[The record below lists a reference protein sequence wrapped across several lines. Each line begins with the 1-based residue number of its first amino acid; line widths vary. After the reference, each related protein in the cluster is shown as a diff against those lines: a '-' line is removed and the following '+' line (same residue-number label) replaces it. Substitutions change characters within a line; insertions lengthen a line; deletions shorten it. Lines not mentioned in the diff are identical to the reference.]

1 VLVQIDGA
9 RRANRFNF
17 YKKVSGTDAE
27 PVKLLN
33 TQSTQQT
40 FENLPADVT
49 VEITVAGMNDAGEGP
64 ASEP

>member
-1 VLVQIDGA
+1 MTQTIGA
-9 RRANRFNF
+9 
-17 YKKVSGTDAE
+17 STDAE

-49 VEITVAGMNDAGEGP
+49 VEITVTGVNDAGEGP